1 MIRKM
6 HVGDYRSY
14 QRVITCD
21 DIKAF
26 GKLTGDMNLAHFDED
41 YCRKTIFKKPIVHG
55 MFIGC
60 LFSKIFGMEYPGEGT
75 IYCGQ
80 SLKFLKPVY
89 PGMQLTVKITVK
101 EIILEKNRVI
111 FTTEIFSQEGECMLT
126 GEAVMMPRKE
136 TIDEKTN
143 HENAVSTD
151 DQRRHDNHDRGVPH
165 VRNT

>member
-6 HVGDYRSY
+6 KIGDSRSY
-14 QRVITCD
+14 QRIITCE
-21 DIKAF
+21 DIRKF
-26 GKLTGDMNLAHFDED
+26 GELTGDMNRAHFDEE
-41 YCRKTIFKKPIVHG
+41 YCQKTIFKTPIVHG

-60 LFSKIFGMEYPGEGT
+60 LFSRLFGMEYPGEGT

-80 SLKFLKPVY
+80 TLKFLKPVY

-111 FTTEIFSQEGECMLT
+111 FTTEILNEEGECMLT
-126 GEAVMMPRKE
+126 GESVMMPRKE
-136 TIDEKTN
+136 STDEKTN
-143 HENAVSTD
+143 HEDTVSNH
-151 DQRRHDNHDRGVPH
+151 DQRREQNHDRGVPH